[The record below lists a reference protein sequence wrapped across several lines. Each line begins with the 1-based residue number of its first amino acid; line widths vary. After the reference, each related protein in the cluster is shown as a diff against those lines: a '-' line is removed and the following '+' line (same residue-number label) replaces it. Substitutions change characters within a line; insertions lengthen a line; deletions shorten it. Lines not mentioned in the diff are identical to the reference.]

1 MNLGRRKEKKRCI
14 AMKGPERGRVEREGR
29 QMTDMEKKVERRED
43 EEGKNRFGR
52 KRKERMREKIT
63 EEGKKY

>member
-1 MNLGRRKEKKRCI
+1 
-14 AMKGPERGRVEREGR
+14 
-29 QMTDMEKKVERRED
+29 MTDMEKKVERRED
-43 EEGKNRFGR
+43 EEGKSRFGR

>member
-1 MNLGRRKEKKRCI
+1 
-14 AMKGPERGRVEREGR
+14 
-29 QMTDMEKKVERRED
+29 MTDMEKKVERRED

>member
-1 MNLGRRKEKKRCI
+1 
-14 AMKGPERGRVEREGR
+14 
-29 QMTDMEKKVERRED
+29 MTDMEKKVERKED

-52 KRKERMREKIT
+52 KRKERNLREKIT